1 MTRRSLCRA
10 ELVTT
15 VADAVGNASDG
26 IATFPLPNR
35 SRSLNP
41 SLDIDHGLEGVVPV
55 SASITRRPH

>member
-10 ELVTT
+10 ELATA

-26 IATFPLPNR
+26 IATFPLPYR

-41 SLDIDHGLEGVVPV
+41 SLDK
-55 SASITRRPH
+55 ASFNHLPLLSCARS